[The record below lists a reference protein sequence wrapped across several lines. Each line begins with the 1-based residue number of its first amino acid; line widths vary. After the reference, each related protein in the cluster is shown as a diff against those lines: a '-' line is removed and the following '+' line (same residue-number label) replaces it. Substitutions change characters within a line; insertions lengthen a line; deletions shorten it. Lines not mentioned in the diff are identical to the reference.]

1 MKNVLIINQSSEL
14 YGSDKALLE
23 LLENFPKNYNPIVV
37 LENDG
42 ILKEILKKKD
52 ILIIKSYAIKLRKSD
67 FNFFGIIKLIIK
79 SINGLYDINKQTKNL
94 KIDFVHSNTTA
105 VFLGAFYSF
114 IFRKKHLW
122 HVHEI
127 VENPKILAKLYPK
140 IVNFFADIIIFNSNA
155 SFQNYYNICPK
166 IEKKSKIIHNGQ
178 SRKEPKKD
186 ENQILD
192 IKKNL
197 FKAKENDLIIGLIG
211 RIYKRKGQMVLLDS
225 FNNLLSK
232 QSNIHLV
239 FVGCTPAGHE
249 KFLKKFHDKIL
260 EYNLNNKVTIVDFQE
275 DIWKIYD
282 CIDIS
287 IIPSV
292 EPETFGLVATESML
306 SNLPVIASNLGGLS
320 EVVINNETGFLIE
333 PNNSNQLEEKME
345 LLINEPE
352 LRKIFGENG
361 KKRVEEN
368 FSTNKFISEFE
379 KVYKDLYR

>member
-23 LLENFPKNYNPIVV
+23 LLENFPKNCKPIVV
-37 LENDG
+37 LEGDG
-42 ILKEILKKKD
+42 ILNDVLKKKG
-52 ILIIKSYAIKLRKSD
+52 ILILKSRVIKIKKSD
-67 FNFFGIIKLIIK
+67 FNILGLLKLIK
-79 SINGLYDINKQTKNL
+79 NVVFGLYDIKKQTKNI
-94 KIDFVHSNTTA
+94 KIDLIHSNTTA

-127 VENPKILAKLYPK
+127 VENPKILAKLYPN
-140 IVNFFADIIIFNSNA
+140 IVNFFSDIIIFNSNA

-166 IEKKSKIIHNGQ
+166 IKKKSKIIHNGQ
-178 SRKEPKKD
+178 SRSEPKND

-249 KFLKKFHDKIL
+249 KFVKKFKDKIS
-260 EYNLNNKVTIVDFQE
+260 EYNLNDKVTIVDFQE

-282 CIDIS
+282 SIDIS
-287 IIPSV
+287 VIPSI

-320 EVVINNETGFLIE
+320 EVVVNNETGFLIE
-333 PNNSNQLEEKME
+333 SNNSNQLEEKME

-379 KVYKDLYR
+379 KVYKDLFR